1 MKIGGSSETA
11 DSDAVEMEIR
21 TLCAELRQLLSLVDA
36 EYSVE
41 VQARIRVFEREV
53 QSLTARVRHVL
64 SKTSSLSL

>member
-1 MKIGGSSETA
+1 
-11 DSDAVEMEIR
+11 MEIR